1 MTVNSRE
8 TRRTRPLILCRL
20 ATAKQPAFSVISE
33 YRRNERRDTLAR
45 FDSREG
51 TLFRFVVLASR
62 YFRDSF
68 NASES
73 VAPQSVKKKQ
83 RLAKIPPPPCNPVV
97 FSLSLLSSFFFA
109 PLLSTFRIL
118 SLNFFRYIFATRDY
132 DSCHTTEAEFFS
144 RHLSLDCERE
154 WYDSRSE

>member
-83 RLAKIPPPPCNPVV
+83 RLAKIPPPPVT
-97 FSLSLLSSFFFA
+97 LLSFRCLFFHRSSSLRFYRHSGFSRLIFSDIFSRLA
-109 PLLSTFRIL
+109 ITTRVTRLK
-118 SLNFFRYIFATRDY
+118 LNFSADICR
-132 DSCHTTEAEFFS
+132 
-144 RHLSLDCERE
+144 
-154 WYDSRSE
+154 